1 MLLVIH
7 IRVLALFD
15 HEEIGSCSLCGA
27 EGNSL
32 SCLITSLSGSDHV
45 SQAIRKSF
53 LLSYVYM
60 NRRNELQDVA
70 HAYNPEYSDK
80 YESQHRCILNK
91 GVTMSYAANQNM
103 ATSVPSA
110 SVMRLLCKRH
120 NLPLQVSVKKQN
132 MREGSTVG
140 PHISAQL
147 GILTADLGIP
157 QLAMHSIREMGGS
170 KDIETGVKLAEV
182 FYREWGGI
190 EPTMKL
196 GDEY

>member
-1 MLLVIH
+1 M
-7 IRVLALFD
+7 
-15 HEEIGSCSLCGA
+15 
-27 EGNSL
+27 
-32 SCLITSLSGSDHV
+32 
-45 SQAIRKSF
+45 
-53 LLSYVYM
+53 
-60 NRRNELQDVA
+60 A

-80 YESQHRCILNK
+80 YEAQHRCLLNK

-103 ATSVPSA
+103 ATSGPSA
-110 SVMRLLCKRH
+110 AVMRLLCKRH
-120 NLPLQVSVKKQN
+120 DLPLQVSVKKQN

-170 KDIETGVKLAEV
+170 QDIDTGVKIAEA
-182 FYREWGGI
+182 FYREWGAI

-196 GDEY
+196 GEEYCCVCWKRMGG